1 MGLLSAAAYVRM
13 STDLQKYSTENQL
26 DTIRRYAEQRGYT
39 IVRIFED
46 SGRSGLRM
54 DGREGLQSLMQEV
67 QSGTANFQAIL
78 VYDVSR
84 WGRFQDADEGAYHE
98 HVCSRAGIRVHY
110 CGEQFDNDGSIGSI
124 LLKNVKRVMAGEYS
138 RELSVKVFAGQ
149 CRLIEHGFRQGG
161 PAGFGLRRLLIDEA
175 RNPKG
180 ELGRGDRKSLQTD
193 RVVLTPGPLEEI
205 EHVHSIYSMFV
216 EEGKS
221 EREIALELN
230 RRGILSDLGRPWTRA
245 SIHQIL
251 TNEKYI
257 GNNIFNR
264 VSYKLKQR
272 RVVNRPDTWVRADGV
287 FPSIVDRAL
296 FERARAIIDQRGN
309 HYSDEELLS
318 LLQAVLDEEGSLSGL
333 IIDERDGMP
342 SSSLYRHR
350 FGSLLRAYSLIG
362 YAPDRDYRYIEINRH
377 IRESFPGTI
386 GRDRSGSR
394 KRGRI
399 CRLRSRKLT
408 CFRSIEEF
416 TASIVLARSFETQAG
431 ALRWQ
436 IRFDTGLAPDVTI
449 AVRLDRSNER
459 PLDYYILPSIDMNT
473 SRIRMAEDNR
483 AFAGCLSIRIA
494 RLSLFDGSPNLIPG
508 GSMSKSKP
516 KGPKTGKEPSRL
528 TKSAF

>member
-1 MGLLSAAAYVRM
+1 M
-13 STDLQKYSTENQL
+13 STDLQKYSTEHQL
-26 DTIRRYAEQRGYT
+26 EAIRRYAEQRGYT
-39 IVRIFED
+39 IVHVFED

-54 DGREGLQSLMQEV
+54 DGRDGLQSLMLEV
-67 QSGTANFQAIL
+67 QSGTADFQAIL

-110 CGEQFDNDGSIGSI
+110 CAEQFDNDGSIGSI

-161 PAGFGLRRLLIDEA
+161 PAGFGLRRLLIDEG

-193 RVVLTPGPLEEI
+193 RVVLTPGPTEEI
-205 EHVHSIYSMFV
+205 EYVQGIYSMFV
-216 EEGKS
+216 EEGKL
-221 EREIALELN
+221 EREIALVLN
-230 RRGILSDLGRPWTRA
+230 RKGVMSDLGRPWTRA

-272 RVVNRPDTWVRADGV
+272 RIVNHPDTWVRADGA

-296 FERARAIIDQRGN
+296 FERARAIIHQRGN

-318 LLQAVLDEEGSLSGL
+318 LLQVVLHEEGSLSGL
-333 IIDERDGMP
+333 IIDEREGMP
-342 SSSLYRHR
+342 SSSLYRSR
-350 FGSLLRAYSLIG
+350 FGSLLRAYGLIG
-362 YAPDRDYRYIEINRH
+362 YSPDRDYKYIEINRH
-377 IRESFPGTI
+377 IRESFPALMAEIVAGLENV
-386 GRDRSGSR
+386 GGSVVRDPTSH
-394 KRGRI
+394 
-399 CRLRSRKLT
+399 LL
-408 CFRSIEEF
+408 SINGEF
-416 TASIVLARSFETQAG
+416 TASIVLARSFETAAG
-431 ALRWQ
+431 SLRWQ
-436 IRFDTGLAPDVTI
+436 IRFDTGLAPDVTV
-449 AVRLDRSNER
+449 AVRLDRSNDR

-473 SRIRMAEDNR
+473 SCIRMAEDN
-483 AFAGCLSIRIA
+483 A
-494 RLSLFDGSPNLIPG
+494 LSLDAYRFESLDFLY
-508 GSMSKSKP
+508 SMASQTSFR
-516 KGPKTGKEPSRL
+516 E
-528 TKSAF
+528 AA

>member
-1 MGLLSAAAYVRM
+1 M
-13 STDLQKYSTENQL
+13 STDLQQFSTENQL
-26 DTIRRYAEQRGYT
+26 QTIRKYAEQRGYE
-39 IVRIFED
+39 IIRVFED
-46 SGRSGLRM
+46 SGRSGLNI
-54 DGREGLQSLMQEV
+54 DGRDGLNSLMLEV
-67 QSGTANFQAIL
+67 QSGTADFQAIL

-98 HVCSRAGIRVHY
+98 HVCSRAGIPVHY

-161 PAGFGLRRLLIDEA
+161 PAGFGLRRLLIDEG

-180 ELGRGDRKSLQTD
+180 ELKRGDRKSLQTD

-205 EHVHSIYSMFV
+205 EHVQNIYKMFV
-216 EEGKS
+216 DEERS
-221 EREIALELN
+221 EREIALTLN
-230 RRGILSDLGRPWTRA
+230 RRGVMSDLGRPWTRA

-264 VSYKLKQR
+264 VSYKLKKH
-272 RVVNRPDTWVRADGV
+272 RVVNRPDTWVRADGA

-296 FERARAIIDQRGN
+296 FERAKAIIGQRGN
-309 HYSDEELLS
+309 HYSDEELLT
-318 LLQAVLDEEGSLSGL
+318 LLQVVLDEEGSLSGL

-350 FGSLLRAYSLIG
+350 FGSLLRAYGLIG
-362 YAPDRDYRYIEINRH
+362 YRPDRDYRYIEINRH
-377 IRESFPGTI
+377 IRESFPQLLAEIVAGFESAGGTVAC
-386 GRDRSGSR
+386 DP
-394 KRGRI
+394 
-399 CRLRSRKLT
+399 LT
-408 CFRSIEEF
+408 QLLLINQEF
-416 TASIVLARSFETQAG
+416 TASIVFARSFETPAG

-436 IRFDTGLAPDVTI
+436 IRFDTGLAPDITI
-449 AVRLDRSNER
+449 AVRLDRSNEQ

-473 SRIRMAEDNR
+473 GRIRMAEDN
-483 AFAGCLSIRIA
+483 A
-494 RLSLFDGSPNLIPG
+494 LSLDAYRFESLDFLY
-508 GSMSKSKP
+508 SMASQISFR
-516 KGPKTGKEPSRL
+516 EV
-528 TKSAF
+528 A

>member
-1 MGLLSAAAYVRM
+1 M

-26 DTIRRYAEQRGYT
+26 NTIRRYAEQRGFT
-39 IVRIFED
+39 IVRVFED

-54 DGREGLQSLMQEV
+54 DGRDGLQSLMLEV
-67 QSGTANFQAIL
+67 QSGAASFQAIL

-110 CGEQFDNDGSIGSI
+110 CAEQFDNDGSIGSI
-124 LLKNVKRVMAGEYS
+124 LLKNVKRVMAGEFS

-149 CRLIEHGFRQGG
+149 CRHIEDGFRQGG
-161 PAGFGLRRLLIDEA
+161 PAGFGLRRLLVDEG

-180 ELGRGDRKSLQTD
+180 ELRRGDRKSLQTD
-193 RVVLTPGPLEEI
+193 RVVLTRGPLEEI
-205 EHVHSIYSMFV
+205 EHVQRIYSMFV

-221 EREIALELN
+221 ERDIALVLN
-230 RRGILSDLGRPWTRA
+230 QRGILSDFDRPWTRA

-272 RVVNRPDTWVRADGV
+272 RIVNHPDTWVRADGV

-309 HYSDEELLS
+309 HYSDEELLA

-342 SSSLYRHR
+342 SSSLYR
-350 FGSLLRAYSLIG
+350 
-362 YAPDRDYRYIEINRH
+362 
-377 IRESFPGTI
+377 T
-386 GRDRSGSR
+386 
-394 KRGRI
+394 
-399 CRLRSRKLT
+399 
-408 CFRSIEEF
+408 
-416 TASIVLARSFETQAG
+416 VLAA
-431 ALRWQ
+431 
-436 IRFDTGLAPDVTI
+436 
-449 AVRLDRSNER
+449 
-459 PLDYYILPSIDMNT
+459 
-473 SRIRMAEDNR
+473 
-483 AFAGCLSIRIA
+483 C
-494 RLSLFDGSPNLIPG
+494 
-508 GSMSKSKP
+508 
-516 KGPKTGKEPSRL
+516 
-528 TKSAF
+528 

>member
-1 MGLLSAAAYVRM
+1 M

-26 DTIRRYAEQRGYT
+26 DIIRRYAEQRGYT
-39 IVRIFED
+39 IVRVFED
-46 SGRSGLRM
+46 SGRSGLKM
-54 DGREGLQSLMQEV
+54 DGRDGLKSLMLEV
-67 QSGTANFQAIL
+67 QSGAASFQAIL

-98 HVCSRAGIRVHY
+98 HLCSRAGIPVHY
-110 CGEQFDNDGSIGSI
+110 CAEQFDNDGSIGSI

-149 CRLIEHGFRQGG
+149 CRHIEDGFRQGG
-161 PAGFGLRRLLIDEA
+161 PAGFGLRRLLVDEG

-180 ELGRGDRKSLQTD
+180 ELRRGDRKSLQTD
-193 RVVLTPGPLEEI
+193 RVVLTRGPLEEI

-221 EREIALELN
+221 EREIALALN
-230 RRGILSDLGRPWTRA
+230 QRGIMSDFGRPWTRA

-287 FPSIVDRAL
+287 FPSVVDRAL
-296 FERARAIIDQRGN
+296 FERARIIIDQRGN
-309 HYSDEELLS
+309 HYSDEELLA

-333 IIDERDGMP
+333 IIDEREGMP

-377 IRESFPGTI
+377 IRQSHPKLLAEVVAGLVSAG
-386 GRDRSGSR
+386 GSVVCDPVSDLLL
-394 KRGRI
+394 I
-399 CRLRSRKLT
+399 NQ
-408 CFRSIEEF
+408 EF
-416 TASIVLARSFETQAG
+416 TASVVLARSIETQTG
-431 ALRWQ
+431 LLRWHL
-436 IRFDTGLAPDVTI
+436 RFDTGLAPDVTI
-449 AVRLDRSNER
+449 AVRLDRSNEV
-459 PLDYYILPSIDMNT
+459 PLDYYIFPSIDMNT
-473 SRIRMAEDNR
+473 TRIRMSEDN
-483 AFAGCLSIRIA
+483 AF
-494 RLSLFDGSPNLIPG
+494 SLDAYRFSSLDFFY
-508 GSMSKSKP
+508 SMAVR
-516 KGPKTGKEPSRL
+516 T
-528 TKSAF
+528 AFQEAAA